1 MTLISTNTS
10 HKFGPDKTHFKSFIQ
25 YPPLRK
31 VTEHSKKLFCRC
43 CKKGLWLCC
52 NRNNYQNTWQ
62 TSRAYFLLLE
72 LLFLFCEFLTQLI
85 KYLEE
90 KPYVGKTSIILS
102 YFILIAAYTMY
113 LTFYFMVLRITCL
126 LFSYIHIQV
135 LTLTKSRNW
144 YQG

>member
-1 MTLISTNTS
+1 MVLIRLTLNHSFNTHHLGKS
-10 HKFGPDKTHFKSFIQ
+10 QNIQKSFCADVARKVCDCVVIETANKI
-25 YPPLRK
+25 LRK
-31 VTEHSKKLFCRC
+31 K
-43 CKKGLWLCC
+43 
-52 NRNNYQNTWQ
+52 
-62 TSRAYFLLLE
+62 SRAYFLLLE
-72 LLFLFCEFLTQLI
+72 LLFLFCEFLTQPI

-135 LTLTKSRNW
+135 LTLTKSRN
-144 YQG
+144 

>member
-43 CKKGLWLCC
+43 CKKGLWLCVIETATKIL
-52 NRNNYQNTWQ
+52 RKK
-62 TSRAYFLLLE
+62 SRAYFLLYE

-90 KPYVGKTSIILS
+90 KPYVGKTSSGIQNKFSGDVSRKFCYCVKIEATNKILGK
-102 YFILIAAYTMY
+102 
-113 LTFYFMVLRITCL
+113 
-126 LFSYIHIQV
+126 
-135 LTLTKSRNW
+135 KSPI
-144 YQG
+144 

>member
-90 KPYVGKTSIILS
+90 KPYVGKTSSGIQSSFSGDVSRTFCYYVKIEATNKILGKK
-102 YFILIAAYTMY
+102 
-113 LTFYFMVLRITCL
+113 VLYKENIKWPL
-126 LFSYIHIQV
+126 Q
-135 LTLTKSRNW
+135 
-144 YQG
+144 